1 LKRSGP
7 ESVASV
13 YAGEAFTGEPPQ
25 SNVITLHNFWQSKT
39 GAWCAIFRAGKP
51 NRAKSRAQRASRMSA
66 FGSAPEG
73 ADHQWRRLPPLS
85 ALFVTARNST
95 RGRVRIARRDDPAF
109 AHVCLRKLGSIS
121 IDGGVASL
129 MNTGRSVCDLN
140 RHTSS
145 LFNTHSLIKSATIIG
160 GFD

>member
-1 LKRSGP
+1 MIFDNQKPEPGVPFFMLANRTGRSHVHCGQVECLRLAVRP
-7 ESVASV
+7 KARIVSGGGFHRYRLCSSSHGTRLAVVSGLLTAM
-13 YAGEAFTGEPPQ
+13 
-25 SNVITLHNFWQSKT
+25 I
-39 GAWCAIFRAGKP
+39 
-51 NRAKSRAQRASRMSA
+51 QR
-66 FGSAPEG
+66 
-73 ADHQWRRLPPLS
+73 
-85 ALFVTARNST
+85 
-95 RGRVRIARRDDPAF
+95 F